1 MEKIVYVDIEK
12 CMACYTCKI
21 QCALQWSD
29 KDDVF
34 KASKERP
41 QLQSRI
47 RVKRVG
53 DFSIPMFCRHCE
65 VNPCIEACP
74 EEAIYKRDDG
84 VVVINPAI
92 CIGCQS
98 CIKACPIGAI
108 YFDVKKNAAV
118 KCELQCSKPFEERDF
133 CCVESCPTGALIYG
147 DFSKIAKERV

>member
-1 MEKIVYVDIEK
+1 MEKTIYVDIEK
-12 CMACYTCKI
+12 CLACYTCKM
-21 QCALQWSD
+21 QCALLWSK

-34 KASKERP
+34 QASREIP
-41 QLQSRI
+41 PLQSRI
-47 RVKRVG
+47 RVKMVG
-53 DFSIPMFCRHCE
+53 DLSIPMMCRHCE

-84 VVVINPAI
+84 VVVINSAK

-108 YFDVKKNAAV
+108 YFDVKENTAI
-118 KCELQCSKPFEERDF
+118 KCELKCAEPFEKRNF

-147 DFSKIAKERV
+147 DFSKIEKERV